1 MGVSP
6 VLLASVVTV
15 WLPEVA
21 TRFTVLLAPFR
32 SSTYT

>member
-15 WLPEVA
+15 WPPKVR
-21 TRFTVLLAPFR
+21 TRFTVLFVPFR

>member
-6 VLLASVVTV
+6 VLVASVVTV
-15 WLPEVA
+15 WPPKVSTRLMVLP
-21 TRFTVLLAPFR
+21 VLFR